1 MNKRRYYTFGYLIKQ
16 DAKDKY
22 RNSIV
27 SLSAIEVERYS
38 VLTAIDKPPTYI
50 LEADLSWVVEDGTKK
65 GCSARATKDDMLDS
79 SIFKNV
85 TDGDLL
91 FDLSHFSDQYED
103 IIIKELVKIYL
114 FPKIKEAIP
123 DILFLR

>member
-38 VLTAIDKPPTYI
+38 VITAIDKPPTYI
-50 LEADLSWVVEDGTKK
+50 LEAVLSWVVEDGTKK
-65 GCSARATKDDMLDS
+65 GCLVRATKDDMQDS
-79 SIFKNV
+79 SIFKNI

-91 FDLSHFSDQYED
+91 FDLSHFIDQYED
-103 IIIKELVKIYL
+103 VIIKELVKVYL
-114 FPKIKEAIP
+114 FPKIKEYLP
-123 DILFLR
+123 DIIHLR